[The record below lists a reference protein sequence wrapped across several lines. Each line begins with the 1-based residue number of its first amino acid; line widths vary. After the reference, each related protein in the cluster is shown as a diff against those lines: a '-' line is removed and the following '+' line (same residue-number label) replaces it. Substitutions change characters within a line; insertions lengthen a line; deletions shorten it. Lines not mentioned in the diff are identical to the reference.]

1 MFSVKMKARL
11 GALTLAG
18 AAAAFTPAVASAGVV
33 VKSSGPSSSTYPVGR
48 QVADSATITLR
59 SGDRITVLTD
69 SGTRVM
75 SGPGTFRVGEGA
87 TRTRTRFSNLT
98 RRGSATRARTGAVRG
113 TTGPSQRPNL
123 WMVDVTAAGT
133 QCMVDFARVRLW
145 RPDTSEAQTYS
156 IVDQASQDSLDV
168 SFVAEETIR
177 ALDPAGLSLAPGGT
191 YTITSPVSSETGE
204 ANRAVV
210 TFVELEGEMETP
222 AQIASALHAN
232 GCMTQLALLADT
244 AETEAGSR

>member
-1 MFSVKMKARL
+1 MFSDKWKARL
-11 GALTLAG
+11 AGLALAG
-18 AAAAFTPAVASAGVV
+18 AALAVTPSAVSAGVV
-33 VKSSGPSSSTYPVGR
+33 VKSSGPSASTYPVGR
-48 QVADSATITLR
+48 QIADSATITLR

-87 TRTRTRFSNLT
+87 RRTRTRFSNLT

-113 TTGPSQRPNL
+113 ATGPSQRPNL
-123 WMVDVTAAGT
+123 WMVDVTAEGT
-133 QCMVDFARVRLW
+133 QCMVGFDRVRLW
-145 RPDTSEAQTYS
+145 RPEKEEAETYS

-168 SFVAEETIR
+168 SFVAGETVR
-177 ALDPAGLSLAPGGT
+177 ALDPAGLTVAPGGT
-191 YTITSPVSSETGE
+191 YTITSPVSAETGE

-210 TFVELEGEMETP
+210 TFVALEGEMETP

-232 GCMTQLALLADT
+232 GCTTQLELLAET
-244 AETEAGSR
+244 AESEAS